1 MITQTVLNISSSTIS
16 STLNTA
22 KRIDLI
28 GESICETAKRA
39 LKNVDEKTK
48 KLLNGS
54 NQEEQFNQMT
64 DWIPSFDFNPPEFE
78 LNEVLPNIPV
88 NQNQLNISP
97 VEFNLEQP
105 YQLLFPYYIDEL
117 ALGPAPQMPPQYY
130 LNLLNPNQQDNNQ
143 LEIDPPYNPYND
155 LPPPNNP
162 AGEII
167 HIDLPPQ
174 EFNALQLQAFQ
185 PIRVKRCAG

>member
-22 KRIDLI
+22 KRIDPF
-28 GESICETAKRA
+28 GKSICETAKRA

-48 KLLNGS
+48 QLLNGS

-64 DWIPSFDFNPPEFE
+64 NWIPSF
-78 LNEVLPNIPV
+78 
-88 NQNQLNISP
+88 
-97 VEFNLEQP
+97 EFNLEQP

-143 LEIDPPYNPYND
+143 LEIDPP
-155 LPPPNNP
+155 
-162 AGEII
+162 
-167 HIDLPPQ
+167 
-174 EFNALQLQAFQ
+174 
-185 PIRVKRCAG
+185 